1 MVKQQQQQN
10 KERCT
15 IISQL
20 QGGTENPQHE
30 GLRRRIATTSIRIK
44 HDTKFRNRNDRI
56 AIKNRKKEKGS

>member
-1 MVKQQQQQN
+1 MVKQKQQN

-44 HDTKFRNRNDRI
+44 HDTKVRNLNSRI
-56 AIKNRKKEKGS
+56 SIKSRKKEKGS